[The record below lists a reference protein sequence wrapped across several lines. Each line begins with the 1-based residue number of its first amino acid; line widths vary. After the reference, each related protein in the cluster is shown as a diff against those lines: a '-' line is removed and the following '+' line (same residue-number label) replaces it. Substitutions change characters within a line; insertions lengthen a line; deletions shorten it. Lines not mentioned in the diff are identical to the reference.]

1 MKSKTIAIIE
11 DDQDI
16 LELISLH
23 VQKAGFKARKFSNA
37 ESFLRYLGTDLPDFV
52 ILDLMLP
59 DIDGLEVCKSLRNNP
74 KTRNI
79 PIIILT
85 AKTEEP
91 DKIIG
96 LELGADDYVTKPFSP
111 RELIARIKAILRR
124 ASHSEHVESSSSSII
139 IGDLRIDQNKMEVF
153 VKGKK
158 VDLTLTEFKIL
169 TKLASKPGWVFSR
182 EQLISAIWGGE
193 KDVFD
198 RTIDVH
204 IKKLRDKLGEA
215 GKFIKSVR
223 SVGYKI
229 EMPDEE

>member
-1 MKSKTIAIIE
+1 
-11 DDQDI
+11 
-16 LELISLH
+16 
-23 VQKAGFKARKFSNA
+23 
-37 ESFLRYLGTDLPDFV
+37 LRYLGTDLPDFV

-124 ASHSEHVESSSSSII
+124 SSLSEHAESGSSNII

-153 VKGKK
+153 VKDKK
-158 VDLTLTEFKIL
+158 VDLTLIEFKIL

-223 SVGYKI
+223 GVGYKI